1 MPLSRYEIRFHSLN
15 DVDVNIFNLFFV
27 IVALSDANQA
37 RTKAMDWLV
46 NEWVEPRSGVP
57 ATLTGGWE
65 ESNTVR
71 ILTALQLVDNGWIF
85 NPNNKDKAQVALR
98 HMNSQILNGLVK

>member
-1 MPLSRYEIRFHSLN
+1 
-15 DVDVNIFNLFFV
+15 
-27 IVALSDANQA
+27 
-37 RTKAMDWLV
+37 MDWLLK
-46 NEWVEPRSGVP
+46 EWVEPRSGVP
-57 ATLTGGWE
+57 PTLTGGWA

-85 NPNNKDKAQVALR
+85 SPANKNKAELALR